1 MLDALALGGEAALA
15 IEPVHGAVEGL
26 MRAPQVGRHEVGVVE
41 VGQRRVGMGGS
52 GVEHGLRQGSSFEKS
67 ASSGGA
73 GKGL

>member
-41 VGQRRVGMGGS
+41 VGQRRVGMGRA
-52 GVEHGLRQGSSFEKS
+52 GVEHGLRQGFQLREVGV
-67 ASSGGA
+67 SGGI
-73 GKGL
+73 GKVL